1 MNTQSSLADVLEQ
14 SMQQH
19 AAKPA
24 FSCAGKTLT
33 FAEVD
38 ALSRNLAAWLQA
50 QPQLHAGDR
59 IAIQL
64 PNLLQYPVAAY
75 AALRAGFTI
84 VNINPQYT
92 PAEMRHQFKD
102 SGAKALI
109 ILQDLLPKYEQIKD
123 DCDISIV
130 LTTNVV
136 DLMATDVESTPL
148 LAAIN
153 SGEKLPLQPRPQA
166 QVDDLCVLQYT
177 GGTTGVSKGAMLSN
191 QNLLSN
197 SEQTYERLFGH
208 LTKQDEIF
216 ISPLPLYHIYAFTLN
231 LVLFA
236 SQGQLS
242 VLIPNP
248 RDLDAFV
255 NAIKPHKFTGFSGIN
270 TLFVALCNHPE
281 FKKLDFSSLRL
292 TISGG
297 STLTSSA
304 AFQWQQLTGCTISEG
319 YGLSETSP
327 VVCLN
332 QPGHELLGSIGHPV
346 KNTDVRLID
355 INGDDVKPGEAGEL
369 IVKGPQVMLGY
380 WQRPEATADT
390 MTKDGYFKTGDIAE
404 RLGGGEFKIVD
415 RLKDMICVSGFN
427 VYPNEVEEVLSSH
440 PNIIEAAV
448 VGKPCDHSGE
458 KVCAYI
464 TVNAELSDEDVI
476 AHCRQHLTGYKIPKV
491 IRVIEEL
498 PKSTVGKIL
507 RRSLRQ
513 HSEE

>member
-1 MNTQSSLADVLEQ
+1 MNTPSSLADVLEQ

-24 FSCAGKTLT
+24 FSCAGKTLC

-38 ALSRNLAAWLQA
+38 VLSRNLAAWLQA
-50 QPQLHAGDR
+50 QPQLQAGDR

-75 AALRAGFTI
+75 AALRAGLAI
-84 VNINPQYT
+84 VNVNPLYT

-109 ILQDLLPKYEQIKD
+109 ILQDLLPKYEQVKD

-130 LTTNVV
+130 LTTNIA
-136 DLMATDVESTPL
+136 DLIAADVESTPL

-153 SGEKLPLQPRPQA
+153 AGEQLPLLPRAQA
-166 QVDDLCVLQYT
+166 QADDLCLLQYT

-191 QNLLSN
+191 QNLLCN
-197 SEQTYERLFGH
+197 SEQTYERLFAH
-208 LTKQDEIF
+208 VTQQDEIF
-216 ISPLPLYHIYAFTLN
+216 ICPLPLYHIYAFTLN
-231 LVLFA
+231 LVMFP
-236 SQGQLS
+236 SKGQLS

-248 RDLDAFV
+248 RDLDSFV
-255 NAIKPHKFTGFSGIN
+255 NAIKPYKFTGFSGIN

-304 AFQWQQLTGCTISEG
+304 ASQWQALTGCTISEG

-332 QPGHELLGSIGHPV
+332 QPGNELLGSIGHPV

-355 INGDDVKPGEAGEL
+355 VNGDDVKSGEAGEL

-380 WQRPEATADT
+380 WQRPEATANT

-404 RLGGGEFKIVD
+404 QLCSGEFKIVD

-448 VGKPCDHSGE
+448 VGKPCEHSGE

-464 TVNAELSDEDVI
+464 TVNADLSDEDVI

-491 IRVIEEL
+491 IRIIEEL

-507 RRSLRQ
+507 RKDLRQ
-513 HSEE
+513 HQE

>member
-50 QPQLHAGDR
+50 QPELQAGDR

-75 AALRAGFTI
+75 AALRAGLVI
-84 VNINPQYT
+84 VNINPLYT

-102 SGAKALI
+102 SGTKALI
-109 ILQDLLPKYEQIKD
+109 ILQDLLPKYEQVKD

-130 LTTNVV
+130 LTTNIA
-136 DLMATDVESTPL
+136 DLIAADVESTPL

-153 SGEKLPLQPRPQA
+153 AGEQLPLLPRTQA
-166 QVDDLCVLQYT
+166 QTDDLCLLQYT

-197 SEQTYERLFGH
+197 SEQTYERLFAH
-208 LTKQDEIF
+208 VTQQDEIF
-216 ISPLPLYHIYAFTLN
+216 ICPLPLYHIYAFTLN
-231 LVLFA
+231 LVMFP
-236 SQGQLS
+236 SKGQLS

-255 NAIKPHKFTGFSGIN
+255 NAIKPHKFTGFAGIN

-281 FKKLDFSSLRL
+281 FKQLDFSSLRL

-304 AFQWQQLTGCTISEG
+304 ASQWQELTGCTISEG

-327 VVCLN
+327 VVSLN
-332 QPGHELLGSIGHPV
+332 QPGNELLGSIGHPV
-346 KNTDVRLID
+346 KNTHVRLID
-355 INGDDVKPGEAGEL
+355 VDGNDVAKGEAGEL

-390 MTKDGYFKTGDIAE
+390 MTKDGYFKTGDIAIQLE
-404 RLGGGEFKIVD
+404 SGEFKIVD

-427 VYPNEVEEVLSSH
+427 VYPNEVEDVLTQH

-448 VGKPCDHSGE
+448 VGKPCEHSGE

-464 TVNAELSDEDVI
+464 TVDAELSDEQVI
-476 AHCRQHLTGYKIPKV
+476 AHCRQHLTAYKIPKL
-491 IRVIEEL
+491 IRILEEL

-507 RRSLRQ
+507 RRDLRQ
-513 HSEE
+513 EQ